1 MYMSFDEKDT
11 TDASSSCFSIVP
23 LFHQP
28 TLPSCFS
35 TPVHTYFWMPANLPS
50 LGQEPRQTLSA
61 SCPWPGACW
70 EPLRFLLGSLC
81 PSRLCCFLLGTSWA
95 ECNSPYRARH
105 WISINVSWM
114 SSLLVGRREPFRERT
129 SSLGV
134 CGSKIHTF
142 FFFGRPGRYLTQY
155 YRFFMILNV

>member
-28 TLPSCFS
+28 ALPLLVFQLLYTHISECLLIFLVLDKS
-35 TPVHTYFWMPANLPS
+35 PGRHYQPPV
-50 LGQEPRQTLSA
+50 LGQEHA
-61 SCPWPGACW
+61 GNHWGSCRVLFALHMYCF
-70 EPLRFLLGSLC
+70 RLG
-81 PSRLCCFLLGTSWA
+81 RSWA

-105 WISINVSWM
+105 WISINGSWM
-114 SSLLVGRREPFRERT
+114 TSLLVGRREPFRERT

-142 FFFGRPGRYLTQY
+142 FFFCRPGWYLTQY